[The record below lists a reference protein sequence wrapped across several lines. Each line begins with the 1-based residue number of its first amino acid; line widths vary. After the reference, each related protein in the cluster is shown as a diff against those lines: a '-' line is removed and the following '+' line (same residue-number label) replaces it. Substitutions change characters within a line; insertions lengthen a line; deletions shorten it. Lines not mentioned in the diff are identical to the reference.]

1 MDIGESL
8 ASNMEQFDNHELS
21 YKTYLQTP
29 HVQNCKYQLIDENA
43 TIKAI
48 DYIENKSS
56 SGHDGI
62 SNILLKYVK
71 LEISKP
77 LTPIINQM
85 ITTRIFPDSLKI
97 AKIIPIYK
105 KGEPTDLSNYKPISL
120 LTTISKIFE
129 RVIYTQLQEYLNRNN
144 LLAEQ
149 QYGFHPNHSTEY
161 AAVKLV
167 DYISNKMDDHKIPG
181 TIFIDLSKAF
191 DALSYDIL
199 LYKLKFYEIS
209 GVEYKLLSSYLSNRK
224 QYVMF
229 NNKNSEF
236 TEIRTG
242 VPQGSILGPL
252 LFSIYINDL
261 ITVSNKLNFII
272 YADDTTIY
280 FDLEDFEKDN
290 FEHQINDELKRVNIW
305 LKLNK
310 LTLNTTKTKSMVF
323 YRKQKQIVFN

>member
-1 MDIGESL
+1 
-8 ASNMEQFDNHELS
+8 
-21 YKTYLQTP
+21 
-29 HVQNCKYQLIDENA
+29 
-43 TIKAI
+43 
-48 DYIENKSS
+48 
-56 SGHDGI
+56 
-62 SNILLKYVK
+62 
-71 LEISKP
+71 
-77 LTPIINQM
+77 M
-85 ITTRIFPDSLKI
+85 ITTGIFPDSLKI

-105 KGEPTDLSNYKPISL
+105 KGEPTDLSNYRPISL
-120 LTTISKIFE
+120 LPTISKIFE
-129 RVIYTQLQEYLNRNN
+129 RIIHIQLQEYLNRNN

-149 QYGFHPNHSTEY
+149 QYGFRPNHSTEY

-167 DYISNKMDDHKIPG
+167 DYISNKMDDHKILG

-191 DALSYDIL
+191 DTLSYDIL
-199 LYKLKFYEIS
+199 LYKLKFYGIS

-261 ITVSNKLNFII
+261 ITVSNKLNFIM

-290 FEHQINDELKRVNIW
+290 LEHQINDELKRVNIR
-305 LKLNK
+305 LKYC
-310 LTLNTTKTKSMVF
+310 TK
-323 YRKQKQIVFN
+323 

>member
-8 ASNMEQFDNHELS
+8 ASNMEKFDNHELS
-21 YKTYLQTP
+21 YKTNLQTP
-29 HVQNCKYQLIDENA
+29 HVQNCKFQLIDENA

-105 KGEPTDLSNYKPISL
+105 KGEPTDLSNYRPISL
-120 LTTISKIFE
+120 LPTISKIFE
-129 RVIYTQLQEYLNRNN
+129 RVIHTQLQEYLNRNN

-149 QYGFHPNHSTEY
+149 QYGFRPNHSTEY

-242 VPQGSILGPL
+242 VPQGSILGPGE
-252 LFSIYINDL
+252 Y
-261 ITVSNKLNFII
+261 
-272 YADDTTIY
+272 
-280 FDLEDFEKDN
+280 
-290 FEHQINDELKRVNIW
+290 
-305 LKLNK
+305 
-310 LTLNTTKTKSMVF
+310 MV
-323 YRKQKQIVFN
+323 KIKWH